1 MNKITLA
8 IPFYN
13 TSKYFLDCIGYA
25 IDNEFVDEIVVND
38 DGSKEQE
45 YSNLLNIVEQLNT
58 NKIKV
63 FKNETNQGA
72 FRNKYETVSKCSND
86 WIYLLDSDNYP
97 FETTYNIL
105 QNIDINQSTK
115 NICYSPAKLYC
126 KKDEE
131 VDYSTI
137 SDYNTFNYELIGIEE
152 SKDALIKRKKWFDW
166 FINTGNY
173 FFNKDFYLESLQ
185 EPFKNYLKYKLYADT
200 AAAFYFILKNGGVFK
215 IVPDLRHNHRL
226 RSDSYWNQCGDE
238 SMATVNLY
246 SSMILEL

>member
-1 MNKITLA
+1 MKKITLA
-8 IPFYN
+8 IPVYN
-13 TSKYFLDCIGYA
+13 SSRYFNDCIKYA
-25 IDNEFVDEIVVND
+25 LDDEFVGEIVVND
-38 DGSKEQE
+38 DSSSEE
-45 YSNLLNIVEQLNT
+45 DYMNLLSIAEKCNS

-63 FKNETNQGA
+63 YRNENNLGA
-72 FRNKYETVSKCSND
+72 FRNKYVTVSKCTYE
-86 WIYLLDSDNYP
+86 WVYLLDSDNYP

-105 QNIDINQSTK
+105 KNIDQSNK
-115 NICYSPAKLYC
+115 IICYSPAKLYC

-137 SDYNTFNYELIGIEE
+137 SDYNSFNYDLIGIEE

-166 FINTGNY
+166 FINSGNY
-173 FFNKDFYLESLQ
+173 FFNKEFYLESL
-185 EPFKNYLKYKLYADT
+185 EKPFENYLEYKLYADT

-215 IVPDLRHNHRL
+215 IVPDLYHNHRL

-246 SSMILEL
+246 SSMILDL